1 MKNIFLSLTTLLV
14 LAGCANN
21 LTAPEDVDELTS
33 IEMMLSMV
41 DDVDPHWDASADPDH
56 AAAYEAAKREAAKR
70 AAFGAA
76 KREAAKRGDQSFR
89 NIKPSLRIVI
99 RRLQRYIQNHPL
111 SDERGAQSRVEA
123 GLNYAEAN
131 LQRIRALR
139 VECKSSDVTV
149 EQCSR
154 EIRPIVKRTRQ
165 LLHRI
170 IMAVRSDRR
179 DARGR

>member
-1 MKNIFLSLTTLLV
+1 VKNIFLSLTTLLV
-14 LAGCANN
+14 LAGCANGP
-21 LTAPEDVDELTS
+21 TAPEDVNELIS

-41 DDVDPHWDASADPDH
+41 DDVDLHGAL
-56 AAAYEAAKREAAKR
+56 AARTDLTSTTAA
-70 AAFGAA
+70 G
-76 KREAAKRGDQSFR
+76 SFR
-89 NIKPSLRIVI
+89 NRKPSLRVVI
-99 RRLQRYIQNHPL
+99 LRLQRYIQKHPL
-111 SDERGAQSRVEA
+111 SDERGAQKRVEA

-131 LQRIRALR
+131 LERIRALR
-139 VECKSSDVTV
+139 VECKSSGGTV

-179 DARGR
+179 NAVGR